1 MPRAVALF
9 SGGLDSMLA
18 VRILQEQGFE
28 VEALNIRTPF
38 ECCKTPA
45 TQAAVDLG
53 IRMTVVS
60 VKDDYLELIRRPV
73 YGYGKGVNPCIDCR
87 IYLTKMG
94 KRFMEQADACV
105 VVTGEVAGQRPMSQ
119 KRWQLDLIAKHS
131 GLEGRLLRPLSAKL
145 LKPTEPELE
154 GLIDRDKLF
163 DFHGRSRTGLIE
175 LAGRFG
181 IHEIPQPSTGC
192 ALTETSFAPRVM
204 DLMDHSAAASRW
216 DFELLS
222 TGRHVRVDAESKVV
236 VGRNEKE
243 NGMIE
248 SFFDREDASESA
260 LLVPEDFLGPSVLL
274 IGKVTDR
281 ALEITAGLLLRYT
294 RRYDPQDGQIRVAHQ
309 GRSRVLRTGSLQPA
323 EVVNTL

>member
-1 MPRAVALF
+1 MPQAVALF

-60 VKDDYLELIRRPV
+60 VNDDYLELIRRPV

-94 KRFMEQADACV
+94 KRFMEQVDACV

-131 GLEGRLLRPLSAKL
+131 GLAGRLLRPLSAKL
-145 LKPTEPELE
+145 LEPTEPELE
-154 GLIDRDKLF
+154 GLIDRDKLY

-175 LAGRFG
+175 LAGRLG
-181 IHEIPQPSTGC
+181 LHEIPQPSTGC
-192 ALTETSFAPRVM
+192 ALTETSFAPRVT
-204 DLMDHSAAASRW
+204 DLMDHSADASRW

-222 TGRHVRVDAESKVV
+222 IGRHVRVDEGTKVV
-236 VGRNEKE
+236 VGRNENE
-243 NGMIE
+243 NNMLE
-248 SFFDREDASESA
+248 WFFERRDASRSA
-260 LLVPEDFLGPSVLL
+260 SLVPEDFLGPNVLL
-274 IGKVTDR
+274 IGNVSDR
-281 ALEITAGLLLRYT
+281 TVDYSAGLLLHYT
-294 RRYDPQDGQIRVAHQ
+294 RRYDPQDGRIRVTHQ
-309 GRSRVLRTGSLQPA
+309 GGSRILRTGSLQPA
-323 EVVNTL
+323 RAVDTL

>member
-1 MPRAVALF
+1 MPLAVALF
-9 SGGLDSMLA
+9 SGGLDSILA

-38 ECCKTPA
+38 ECCKIPA

-60 VKDDYLELIRRPV
+60 VEDDYLELIRRPV
-73 YGYGKGVNPCIDCR
+73 YGHGKGVNPCIDCR
-87 IYLTKMG
+87 IHLTKIG
-94 KRFMEQADACV
+94 KRFMEQLDACV

-119 KRWQLDLIAKHS
+119 IRWQLDLIAKHS
-131 GLEGRLLRPLSAKL
+131 GLKGRLLRPLSAKL
-145 LKPTEPELE
+145 LEPTEPELE

-175 LAGRFG
+175 LAGRLG

-192 ALTETSFAPRVM
+192 ALTETSFAPRVT

-222 TGRHVRVDAESKVV
+222 TGRHVRVDEGAKIV

-243 NGMIE
+243 NDMLE
-248 SFFDREDASESA
+248 WFSEREDASESA
-260 LLVPEDFLGPSVLL
+260 LLVPVDFLGPNALL
-274 IGKVTDR
+274 IGKVSDQTVDFS
-281 ALEITAGLLLRYT
+281 AGLLLHYT
-294 RRYDPQDGQIRVAHQ
+294 RRYDPQDGQIRVTHQ
-309 GRSRVLRTGSLQPA
+309 GGSRVLLTGSVQPA
-323 EVVNTL
+323 QTVKTL